1 MKNRAETD
9 FFYLREKL
17 QPQALFIMH
26 EVSTL
31 LSYVYDALLMLL
43 ISIYNIQIINP
54 ENLGTIH
61 AFGISKLIGDV
72 LSNNPAL
79 DYKAWLI
86 TVQDL
91 RD

>member
-43 ISIYNIQIINP
+43 ISI
-54 ENLGTIH
+54 
-61 AFGISKLIGDV
+61 
-72 LSNNPAL
+72 
-79 DYKAWLI
+79 
-86 TVQDL
+86 
-91 RD
+91 